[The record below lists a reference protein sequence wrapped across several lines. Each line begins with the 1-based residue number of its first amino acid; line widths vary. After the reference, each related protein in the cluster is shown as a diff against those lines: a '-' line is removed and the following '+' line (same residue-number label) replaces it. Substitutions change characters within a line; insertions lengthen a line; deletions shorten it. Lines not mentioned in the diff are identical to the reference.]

1 MFVRG
6 KIRECLKIAID
17 NLEIGLVSIYQLQD
31 QEIIKVAVAMV
42 EPENKLFVLKDG
54 WDSHESREQQR
65 LKALSDLGLR
75 QSETIPVFEEATQT
89 AAHFLEAPI
98 SILGFVD
105 QERHWFKSAVGLSR
119 LGLMNHLAQSRQLAR
134 RESFC
139 TQVVESFQIFVI
151 NDTRKLT
158 DSVLASSKLVQDYG
172 IRAYLGAP
180 LIDAEGNCL
189 GALAVMD
196 LVPRNFTNRDIEF
209 LQIIARWSMSEFER
223 NRLLQRKLESSTPAI
238 APIFS
243 LHDERNT
250 EIKITPVA
258 KDKDSDSVSTKQ
270 LKLELLDQLTQ
281 ELRTPLTSV
290 LGMASVLGREIYGPL
305 TTKQR
310 EYLEII
316 QHSGRYLLS
325 LVNEITE
332 LGAMDDNST
341 VLNIAPV
348 DIEMLCQQAINTL
361 EEVANRREQDI
372 RLSIEPGRNRIWPLD
387 KDKVRQILYH
397 LIFSVIQ
404 LSATG
409 SIVRIHVSYKEDT
422 LNITI
427 WVSHPWLG
435 DGITEVDPYF
445 RLNTLSLLELTGEVA
460 TYNTHTESQEQ
471 RDISSVAVDNSKN
484 LSDSRSNFFAA
495 SSGINVA
502 KSHGSIS
509 RESLGLLLS
518 CQLAEL
524 HSGQILI
531 QGSPESGYRYV
542 LSLPLQLAAPSQ
554 SIGDV

>member
-1 MFVRG
+1 M
-6 KIRECLKIAID
+6 L
-17 NLEIGLVSIYQLQD
+17 
-31 QEIIKVAVAMV
+31 
-42 EPENKLFVLKDG
+42 EPENNLFALKDG
-54 WDSHESREQQR
+54 WASPETREQQR
-65 LKALSDLGLR
+65 LKALSDLSLR

-98 SILGFVD
+98 SILGFID

-119 LGLMNHLAQSRQLAR
+119 LGLMNHLAQSRQLLR

-139 TQVVESFQIFVI
+139 TQVVDSHQFLVI
-151 NDTRKLT
+151 NDTQKLT
-158 DSVLASSKLVQDYG
+158 DPVLAASKLVQDYG

-180 LIDAEGNCL
+180 LIDASGYCL

-196 LVPRNFTNRDIEF
+196 LMPRNFTNRDIEF

-223 NRLLQRKLESSTPAI
+223 NRLLQGKSEIIVPSTPTLLLNDN
-238 APIFS
+238 S
-243 LHDERNT
+243 SS
-250 EIKITPVA
+250 EIRINPSTLEE
-258 KDKDSDSVSTKQ
+258 DSVSTKQ
-270 LKLELLDQLTQ
+270 LKLELLGQLTQ

-310 EYLEII
+310 EYVEII

-332 LGAMDDNST
+332 LGTMDDSST
-341 VLNIAPV
+341 ELNLAPV

-361 EEVANRREQDI
+361 EEAANRREQDI
-372 RLSIEPGRNRIWPLD
+372 RLSIEPGRSRIWPLD

-409 SIVRIHVSYKEDT
+409 SVVRIHVSYKDNT
-422 LNITI
+422 LNITV

-445 RLNTLSLLELTGEVA
+445 RPSPLSLLELTGEMA
-460 TYNTHTESQEQ
+460 TYNIHAENHDSF
-471 RDISSVAVDNSKN
+471 IGSPIAVDRPSN
-484 LSDSRSNFFAA
+484 LNDSHSDVLTVN
-495 SSGINVA
+495 SGINLP
-502 KSHGSIS
+502 KPHNSLS
-509 RESLGLLLS
+509 RESLGILLS

-524 HSGQILI
+524 HRGHISI

-542 LSLPLQLAAPSQ
+542 LVLPLQLTTTSPEAVN
-554 SIGDV
+554 DVS

>member
-1 MFVRG
+1 M
-6 KIRECLKIAID
+6 L
-17 NLEIGLVSIYQLQD
+17 
-31 QEIIKVAVAMV
+31 
-42 EPENKLFVLKDG
+42 EPENKLFALKDG
-54 WDSHESREQQR
+54 WASPETKEQQR

-119 LGLMNHLAQSRQLAR
+119 LGLMNHLAQSRQLLR

-139 TQVVESFQIFVI
+139 SQVVDSYQFLVI
-151 NDTRKLT
+151 NDTHKLK
-158 DSVLASSKLVQDYG
+158 DSAIAASKLVQDYG

-180 LIDAEGNCL
+180 LIDASGNCL

-196 LVPRNFTNRDIEF
+196 LMPRNFTKRDIEF

-223 NRLLQRKLESSTPAI
+223 NRLLQGKSEISVPKTTPTLLLNDETSSE
-238 APIFS
+238 F
-243 LHDERNT
+243 R
-250 EIKITPVA
+250 ITPPA
-258 KDKDSDSVSTKQ
+258 LQEESVSTKQ
-270 LKLELLDQLTQ
+270 LKLDLLGQLTQ

-310 EYLEII
+310 EYVEII

-332 LGAMDDNST
+332 LGTMDDSST
-341 VLNIAPV
+341 DLNLAPV

-361 EEVANRREQDI
+361 EEAANRREQDI
-372 RLSIEPGRNRIWPLD
+372 RLSIEPGRSRIWPLD

-409 SIVRIHVSYKEDT
+409 SVVRIHVSYKENT
-422 LNITI
+422 LNITV

-435 DGITEVDPYF
+435 DGMTDVDPFF
-445 RLNTLSLLELTGEVA
+445 RLSPLSLIELADEAA
-460 TYNTHTESQEQ
+460 TYNNYGENQE
-471 RDISSVAVDNSKN
+471 SSVAIEGAKN
-484 LSDSRSNFFAA
+484 LSDAPSNILTVN
-495 SSGINVA
+495 SGIDLA
-502 KSHGSIS
+502 KPHSSLS

-524 HSGQILI
+524 HSGQISI

-542 LSLPLQLAAPSQ
+542 LALPLQLATTSPEA
-554 SIGDV
+554 VE

>member
-1 MFVRG
+1 M
-6 KIRECLKIAID
+6 I
-17 NLEIGLVSIYQLQD
+17 
-31 QEIIKVAVAMV
+31 
-42 EPENKLFVLKDG
+42 EPENKLFALKDG
-54 WDSHESREQQR
+54 WDSPETRELQR

-75 QSETIPVFEEATQT
+75 QPETIPVFEEATQT

-119 LGLMNHLAQSRQLAR
+119 LGLMNHLAQSRQLSR

-139 TQVVESFQIFVI
+139 TQVVESFQVFVI
-151 NDTRKLT
+151 NDTHKLT
-158 DSVLASSKLVQDYG
+158 NPVLNSSKLVQDYG

-180 LIDAEGNCL
+180 LIDAEGHCL

-196 LVPRNFTNRDIEF
+196 LVPRNFTTRDIEF

-223 NRLLQRKLESSTPAI
+223 NRLLQGKLESSIPAI
-238 APIFS
+238 APSVFS
-243 LHDERNT
+243 LNNERNA
-250 EIKITPVA
+250 EIKITPA
-258 KDKDSDSVSTKQ
+258 TTDSDSVSTKQ
-270 LKLELLDQLTQ
+270 LKLELLAQLTQ

-316 QHSGRYLLS
+316 QHSGRYLLA

-332 LGAMDDNST
+332 LGAMDENST
-341 VLNIAPV
+341 VLNLAPV

-372 RLSIEPGRNRIWPLD
+372 RLSIEPGRNRIWTLD

-397 LIFSVIQ
+397 LVFSVIQ

-445 RLNTLSLLELTGEVA
+445 RLNSLSLLELTSEVA
-460 TYNTHTESQEQ
+460 TYNTHTEGEEQ
-471 RDISSVAVDNSKN
+471 LDTSSVAVDNSKN
-484 LSDSRSNFFAA
+484 LSDSHSNFLAT
-495 SSGINVA
+495 SSGINLA
-502 KSHGSIS
+502 KSNGSLS

-524 HSGQILI
+524 HGGQILI
-531 QGSPESGYRYV
+531 QGSSESGYRYV
-542 LSLPLQLAAPSQ
+542 LYLPLQLATSSQ
-554 SIGDV
+554 AMSDV

>member
-1 MFVRG
+1 
-6 KIRECLKIAID
+6 L
-17 NLEIGLVSIYQLQD
+17 YQLQNR
-31 QEIIKVAVAMV
+31 EIIKVAVAMI
-42 EPENKLFVLKDG
+42 EPENKLFALKDG

-105 QERHWFKSAVGLSR
+105 HERHWFKSAVGLSR
-119 LGLMNHLAQSRQLAR
+119 LGLMNHLAQSRQLPR

-139 TQVVESFQIFVI
+139 TQVVESLQIFVI
-151 NDTRKLT
+151 NDTHKLT
-158 DSVLASSKLVQDYG
+158 DPVLGSSKLVQDYG

-180 LIDAEGNCL
+180 LFDAEGHCL
-189 GALAVMD
+189 GALSVMD
-196 LVPRNFTNRDIEF
+196 LVPRNFTTRDIEF

-223 NRLLQRKLESSTPAI
+223 NRLLQRKLELST
-238 APIFS
+238 PIFS
-243 LHDERNT
+243 LNNERTT
-250 EIKITPVA
+250 EIKVTAPTN
-258 KDKDSDSVSTKQ
+258 DSDSVSTKQ
-270 LKLELLDQLTQ
+270 LKLELLGQLTQ

-341 VLNIAPV
+341 VLNLAPV

-361 EEVANRREQDI
+361 EEVASRREQDI

-397 LIFSVIQ
+397 LVFSVIQ

-445 RLNTLSLLELTGEVA
+445 RLNSLSLLELTGEVA
-460 TYNTHTESQEQ
+460 NYNNQPERHEQ
-471 RDISSVAVDNSKN
+471 PEISPIAVDNSKK
-484 LSDSRSNFFAA
+484 LSDSDSNLFPT
-495 SSGINVA
+495 SSGINLA
-502 KSHGSIS
+502 KSHGSLS

-524 HSGQILI
+524 HHGNILI
-531 QGSPESGYRYV
+531 QGSPESRYRYV
-542 LSLPLQLAAPSQ
+542 LSLPLQLTTSSQ
-554 SIGDV
+554 AVSDV

>member
-1 MFVRG
+1 
-6 KIRECLKIAID
+6 
-17 NLEIGLVSIYQLQD
+17 
-31 QEIIKVAVAMV
+31 MV
-42 EPENKLFVLKDG
+42 EPENKLFALKDG
-54 WDSHESREQQR
+54 WDSDETREQQR

-75 QSETIPVFEEATQT
+75 QPETIPVFEEATQT
-89 AAHFLEAPI
+89 AARFLEAPI
-98 SILGFVD
+98 SMLGFVD

-119 LGLMNHLAQSRQLAR
+119 LGLMNHLAQSRQLSR

-139 TQVVESFQIFVI
+139 TQVVESFQTFVI
-151 NDTRKLT
+151 NDTHKLT
-158 DSVLASSKLVQDYG
+158 DPVLASSKLVQDYG

-196 LVPRNFTNRDIEF
+196 LVPRNFTTRDIEF

-223 NRLLQRKLESSTPAI
+223 NRLLQRRVESTTPAI

-243 LHDERNT
+243 LNDEHNT
-250 EIKITPVA
+250 EIKITPPT
-258 KDKDSDSVSTKQ
+258 KDGDPVSTKQ
-270 LKLELLDQLTQ
+270 LKLELLGQLTH

-325 LVNEITE
+325 LVNEITQ
-332 LGAMDDNST
+332 LGAMDENST
-341 VLNIAPV
+341 VLNLAPV
-348 DIEMLCQQAINTL
+348 DVEMLCQQAINTL

-372 RLSIEPGRNRIWPLD
+372 RLSIEPARNRIWPLD

-397 LIFSVIQ
+397 LVFSVIQ

-445 RLNTLSLLELTGEVA
+445 RLNSLSLLDLTGEVA
-460 TYNTHTESQEQ
+460 SYNTRAQSQEQ
-471 RDISSVAVDNSKN
+471 PNISSIAVDNSKN
-484 LSDSRSNFFAA
+484 LGDSHLNLFAS
-495 SSGINVA
+495 SSGINLA
-502 KSHGSIS
+502 KSHGSLS

-524 HSGQILI
+524 HGGQILI

-542 LSLPLQLAAPSQ
+542 LSLPLQLATPSQ
-554 SIGDV
+554 AINEV

>member
-1 MFVRG
+1 M
-6 KIRECLKIAID
+6 
-17 NLEIGLVSIYQLQD
+17 
-31 QEIIKVAVAMV
+31 IKVTVAMV
-42 EPENKLFVLKDG
+42 EPDNRLFVLKDG
-54 WDSHESREQQR
+54 WASPESREKQR
-65 LKALSDLGLR
+65 LKALSELGLR
-75 QSETIPVFEEATQT
+75 QPETIAVFEEATQT

-98 SILGFVD
+98 SVLGFID

-119 LGLMNHLAQSRQLAR
+119 LGLMNHLAQSRQLLR
-134 RESFC
+134 GESFC
-139 TQVVESFQIFVI
+139 TQVVENFQTVVI
-151 NDTRKLT
+151 NDTQNPNNST
-158 DSVLASSKLVQDYG
+158 PISNKLVQEYG
-172 IRAYLGAP
+172 IRAYLGTP
-180 LIDAEGNCL
+180 LIDGAGNCL

-223 NRLLQRKLESSTPAI
+223 NRLLMARKQEKISHQSPPSLLLNDELVADMKVTAPSLEKE
-238 APIFS
+238 S
-243 LHDERNT
+243 LGT
-250 EIKITPVA
+250 KEI
-258 KDKDSDSVSTKQ
+258 
-270 LKLELLDQLTQ
+270 KLELLAQLTQ

-305 TTKQR
+305 TSKQR

-332 LGAMDDNST
+332 LGSIDDNST
-341 VLNIAPV
+341 ELNIAPV

-361 EEVANRREQDI
+361 EEAANRREQDI
-372 RLSIEPGRNRIWPLD
+372 RLSIEPGRGRIWPLD

-409 SIVRIHVSYKEDT
+409 SIVRIHVSYKENT
-422 LNITI
+422 LNITV

-445 RLNTLSLLELTGEVA
+445 RLNTLSLLELAGETDPYSVHLENQKETEDSPITLEKLHPLDDDAESNMFTG
-460 TYNTHTESQEQ
+460 NPH
-471 RDISSVAVDNSKN
+471 RDVTQVK
-484 LSDSRSNFFAA
+484 
-495 SSGINVA
+495 G
-502 KSHGSIS
+502 HIS

-524 HSGQILI
+524 HGGKISI
-531 QGSPESGYRYV
+531 QGSPESGHRYV
-542 LSLPLQLAAPSQ
+542 VSLPLQMSSTSQ
-554 SIGDV
+554 VNDIS

>member
-1 MFVRG
+1 M
-6 KIRECLKIAID
+6 
-17 NLEIGLVSIYQLQD
+17 
-31 QEIIKVAVAMV
+31 AML
-42 EPENKLFVLKDG
+42 EPENNLFALKDG
-54 WDSHESREQQR
+54 WASPETREEQR

-98 SILGFVD
+98 SILGFID

-119 LGLMNHLAQSRQLAR
+119 LGLMNHLAQSRQLLR

-139 TQVVESFQIFVI
+139 TQVVESYQILVI
-151 NDTRKLT
+151 NDTHKNT
-158 DSVLASSKLVQDYG
+158 DSVLATSKLVQDYG
-172 IRAYLGAP
+172 VRAYLGAP
-180 LIDAEGNCL
+180 LIDASGYCL

-196 LVPRNFTNRDIEF
+196 LVPRNFTTRDIEF

-223 NRLLQRKLESSTPAI
+223 NRLLQGKTEIIVPKSTP
-238 APIFS
+238 S
-243 LHDERNT
+243 LLLNEDSSS
-250 EIKITPVA
+250 EIRINPSTFKEDF
-258 KDKDSDSVSTKQ
+258 KEDFVSTKQ
-270 LKLELLDQLTQ
+270 LKLELLGQLTQ

-310 EYLEII
+310 EYVEII

-332 LGAMDDNST
+332 LGTMDDGST
-341 VLNIAPV
+341 ELNLAPV

-361 EEVANRREQDI
+361 EEAANRREQNI
-372 RLSIEPGRNRIWPLD
+372 RLSIEPGRGRIWPLD

-409 SIVRIHVSYKEDT
+409 SVVRIHVSYKENN
-422 LNITI
+422 LNITV

-445 RLNTLSLLELTGEVA
+445 RLSPLSLLELTGETA
-460 TYNTHTESQEQ
+460 NLKMDTDKH
-471 RDISSVAVDNSKN
+471 DSSIGSPMTIDRLTN
-484 LSDSRSNFFAA
+484 LNDVHADVFTVN
-495 SSGINVA
+495 SGIDVPKAHN
-502 KSHGSIS
+502 SLS

-524 HSGQILI
+524 HGGQISI

-542 LSLPLQLAAPSQ
+542 LTLPLQLATNAPEAVS
-554 SIGDV
+554 DVS